1 MNRREL
7 VETIA
12 KDSGLSKKCANK
24 VLLILENTIE
34 EQLAKGND
42 VNIRGFGK
50 FEPKDVQSRTIYLD
64 GTAYEIP
71 SYKSARFVAGDTL
84 KRKLNP

>member
-7 VETIA
+7 VEAIA

-24 VLLILENTIE
+24 VLLILENTIS
-34 EQLAKGND
+34 EQLMKGKE

-50 FEPKDVQSRTIYLD
+50 FEPKDVQSRTIYLE
-64 GTAYEIP
+64 GNAYEIP
-71 SYKSARFVAGDTL
+71 SYKTAKFIVGDTL

>member
-7 VETIA
+7 VETLA

-24 VLLILENTIE
+24 VLLILENAIS
-34 EQLAKGND
+34 EQLAKGNE

-50 FEPKDVQSRTIYLD
+50 FEPKDVQSRTIYLQ
-64 GTAYEIP
+64 GISYEIP
-71 SYKSARFVAGDTL
+71 TYKTARFVAGDTL